1 MQHLLPWILA
11 SISIALAL
19 GAVGLFMIR
28 KKARDARSLP
38 ATWALTARP
47 VFNSNERRLHL
58 LLREALPQQVILAKL
73 PLVRFCQPTDP
84 QQVRYW
90 FGLLGNSHVSFA
102 ICSNNGRVLAAVD
115 IEGERQ
121 PSRRLIT
128 IKQSALD
135 AVGIRYLRCTA
146 GRMPSVPELQ
156 QLLPK
161 PTPATTSLGTAEDA
175 SANRRARKTLWQ
187 DSGFMKDSFYG
198 MDGRGE
204 VSSRGGRPPLARPD
218 VPMRDLPP
226 GPDDIGGVVIDTPV
240 SPLRH

>member
-1 MQHLLPWILA
+1 MA
-11 SISIALAL
+11 SLSIALAL
-19 GAVGLFMIR
+19 AAVVLFTIR
-28 KKARDARSLP
+28 KKARDARILP
-38 ATWALTARP
+38 TSWALTARP
-47 VFNSNERRLHL
+47 VFNSHERRLHL
-58 LLREALPQQVILAKL
+58 LLREALPQQLILAKL

-102 ICSNNGRVLAAVD
+102 ICSSNGRVLAAVD

-121 PSRRLIT
+121 PSRRLVT

-156 QLLPK
+156 QLLPS
-161 PTPATTSLGTAEDA
+161 TPRSAVSGAVGDA
-175 SANRRARKTLWQ
+175 GSHRRERKTLWQ

-198 MDGRGE
+198 MDGRSEFG
-204 VSSRGGRPPLARPD
+204 SLDGRPVPTRPD
-218 VPMRDLPP
+218 RPLRDLPP
-226 GPDDIGGVVIDTPV
+226 GPDDVGGVVIDTPV

>member
-19 GAVGLFMIR
+19 GAVGLIMIR
-28 KKARDARSLP
+28 KKARDARALP
-38 ATWALTARP
+38 MTWALTARP
-47 VFNSNERRLHL
+47 VFNSNERRLHH
-58 LLREALPQQVILAKL
+58 LLREALPQQLILAKL

-121 PSRRLIT
+121 PSRRLVT

-156 QLLPK
+156 QLLP
-161 PTPATTSLGTAEDA
+161 ATAPVADGTGAAEVAGTS
-175 SANRRARKTLWQ
+175 RRERKTLWQ

-198 MDGRGE
+198 MD
-204 VSSRGGRPPLARPD
+204 SRSELSARN
-218 VPMRDLPP
+218 LPP
-226 GPDDIGGVVIDTPV
+226 GSDDIGGVVIDTPV

>member
-11 SISIALAL
+11 STSVALAL
-19 GAVGLFMIR
+19 AVVGLFMVR
-28 KKARDARSLP
+28 KRARDARALP
-38 ATWALTARP
+38 AIWALTARP

-102 ICSNNGRVLAAVD
+102 ICSNHGRVLAAVD

-121 PSRRLIT
+121 PSRRLVT

-135 AVGIRYLRCTA
+135 AAGIRYLRCTA

-156 QLLPK
+156 QLLSSQT
-161 PTPATTSLGTAEDA
+161 PTNAGLGVTADTHA
-175 SANRRARKTLWQ
+175 KRREHPTLWQ

-204 VSSRGGRPPLARPD
+204 VSGRGNRPLFARPD
-218 VPMRDLPP
+218 EPLRDLPP
-226 GPDDIGGVVIDTPV
+226 GPDDVGGVVIDTPV